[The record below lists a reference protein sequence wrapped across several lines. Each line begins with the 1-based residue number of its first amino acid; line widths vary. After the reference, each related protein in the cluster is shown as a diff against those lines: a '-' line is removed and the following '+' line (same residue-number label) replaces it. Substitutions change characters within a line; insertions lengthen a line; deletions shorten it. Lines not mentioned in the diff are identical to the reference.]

1 MPEPPEKRPDE
12 TRDRKPDGEYDVVS
26 TDMHGEPSHEQVEA
40 KSVTDLVENL
50 RSKGLQ
56 VSSVTGPRARRA
68 FEPRK
73 SDPEDFAFFNAELA
87 NACRNGMPLPGA
99 LRALSRD
106 MSGRR
111 CRPRARRDV
120 QRLGRPC
127 GRRRLRDHEPCSVGT
142 FRCCPTSRPL
152 SVGTFRRCPTSRPRS
167 VGTFGCCPTSGL
179 QRTARPEGPQAL
191 LPRLHRPREG

>member
-120 QRLGRPC
+120 QRRDLQMLPDFAAAQ
-127 GRRRLRDHEPCSVGT
+127 RRDLQTLPDLAAAQRRDIRMLPD
-142 FRCCPTSRPL
+142 
-152 SVGTFRRCPTSRPRS
+152 
-167 VGTFGCCPTSGL
+167 FGAP
-179 QRTARPEGPQAL
+179 A
-191 LPRLHRPREG
+191 HRPPGRAASAPPAPAPSA